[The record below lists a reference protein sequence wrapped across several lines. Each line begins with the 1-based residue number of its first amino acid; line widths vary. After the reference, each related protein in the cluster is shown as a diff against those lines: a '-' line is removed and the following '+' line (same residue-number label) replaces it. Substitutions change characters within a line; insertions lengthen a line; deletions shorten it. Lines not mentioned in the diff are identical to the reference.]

1 MYRLAVGTGGLD
13 PEYFLDRMGAM
24 ETQDYLDG
32 MARRH
37 RTAWE
42 VGREVMRVTAAVGG
56 CKRFDFPLPWDK
68 EKQEAARAA
77 AHRPDAREMER
88 LRGTAA
94 RIAEKLEE
102 MRKKK
107 AHGKQ

>member
-68 EKQEAARAA
+68 EKKEEAP
-77 AHRPDAREMER
+77 HVPDAREMER
-88 LRGTAA
+88 LRATAA
-94 RIAEKLEE
+94 RIAGKLEE

-107 AHGKQ
+107 ADGKQQ